1 MKPKIIFLLEP
12 SVRMYAESPVLQLPE
27 VRVGVLVP
35 KGQISKIPEVQSE
48 GWDYDR
54 DIYDIIE
61 IPKCM
66 KPILGEL
73 SQEDLDYI
81 QAYLKELQE

>member
-1 MKPKIIFLLEP
+1 MKPRIIFLLEP
-12 SVRMYAESPVLQLPE
+12 SARMYAESPVLQLPE
-27 VRVGVLVP
+27 VMVGVLVP
-35 KGQISKIPEVQSE
+35 KGQISKIPEIKSE

-54 DIYDIIE
+54 EIYDLIE
-61 IPKCM
+61 IPKRM

-73 SQEDLDYI
+73 SKEDLEYI

>member
-1 MKPKIIFLLEP
+1 MKQKIIFLLEP
-12 SVRMYAESPVLQLPE
+12 SARMYAESPVLQLPE

-35 KGQISKIPEVQSE
+35 KGQISGIPEVKSGAWE
-48 GWDYDR
+48 FDR
-54 DIYDIIE
+54 NIYDIIE
-61 IPKCM
+61 IPKRM
-66 KPILGEL
+66 KPVFGEL

>member
-1 MKPKIIFLLEP
+1 MKQKIIFLFEP
-12 SVRMYAESPVLQLPE
+12 SARMYVESPVLQLPE

-35 KGQISKIPEVQSE
+35 KGQISKIPEIKSE
-48 GWDYDR
+48 GWDYDK
-54 DIYDIIE
+54 DTYDLIE
-61 IPKCM
+61 IPKRM
-66 KPILGEL
+66 KPILGKL

>member
-1 MKPKIIFLLEP
+1 MKPKVIFLLEP
-12 SVRMYAESPVLQLPE
+12 SARMCAESPVLQLSE
-27 VRVGVLVP
+27 VMVGVLVP
-35 KGQISKIPEVQSE
+35 KGQISKIPEIKSE

-54 DIYDIIE
+54 EIYDLIE
-61 IPKCM
+61 IPKRM

-73 SQEDLDYI
+73 SKEDLEYI